1 MKSTVILS
9 FLGSCL
15 VSSYAIATDGLS
27 DLKNALKRLDG
38 NSPIIVELNSSFADA
53 HDEELK
59 NGKVTVVLND
69 NSRGFQLTYSSEELA
84 KMQAEKVAKIDDEDA
99 PSPTLDAAYKL
110 KAINLHKVLTAS
122 TNLSQFLEKAEFL
135 SEKKSVFN
143 NENVRVLAFDLPM
156 EVLIYNKRT
165 RKYVDDF
172 SARYE
177 ILIRNDGTPIKSELN
192 FQGSGS
198 AYMVLSVEAYGS
210 NIEYYQ
216 VVDDRLVVTKSAT
229 TNGSKSFFGDFERNE
244 EKVIV
249 IMKG

>member
-1 MKSTVILS
+1 MKSTLILS
-9 FLGSCL
+9 FLVGGIMSF
-15 VSSYAIATDGLS
+15 SASAADGLT

-38 NSPIIVELNSSFADA
+38 NSPIIVELNSSFADI

-69 NSRGFQLTYSSEELA
+69 NQHGFQLTYSADELA
-84 KMQAEKVAKIDDEDA
+84 KMQAEKLAKVSNEDA

-122 TNLSQFLEKAEFL
+122 TNLSQFLERAEFL
-135 SEKKSVFN
+135 SERIDVFN
-143 NENVRVLAFDLPM
+143 QENVRVLAFDLPM

-177 ILIRNDGTPIKSELN
+177 ILIRDDGTPIKSELN

-198 AYMVLSVEAYGS
+198 AYMILSVEAYGK
-210 NIEYYQ
+210 NTEFYQ
-216 VVDDRLVVTKSAT
+216 VVNDRLVVTKRAT

-249 IMKG
+249 IMEG